1 MLHAGNKLFNDD
13 FIDKAARDI
22 WQSARLHAQ
31 ERKSGAA
38 LNPKTQ
44 TDRIRRELQGAAT
57 IIATELLDGQK
68 PIQDLNEKLGMV
80 KGELKES
87 KRVASE
93 LKKDLDLSAKELRSL
108 KSDIT
113 DLKARLIAATN
124 MTNSETSRA
133 GRQIGEESGK

>member
-1 MLHAGNKLFNDD
+1 VATDNTLFNDD

-38 LNPKTQ
+38 LNPKAQ

-57 IIATELLDGQK
+57 IIATALLDRQK
-68 PIQDLNEKLGMV
+68 PIQELTEKLGTV

-87 KRVASE
+87 KRAATE
-93 LKKDLDLSAKELRSL
+93 LKKDLDLSAKELRHL
-108 KSDIT
+108 KCEVTELKKKLT
-113 DLKARLIAATN
+113 DEANLTK
-124 MTNSETSRA
+124 SEISRA
-133 GRQIGEESGK
+133 GRDIKKESDK